1 MSTDLYS
8 SQTAIKVMATVPD
21 DGELILHLPFAAGK
35 QVNILVLADG
45 MDSEAFNGSALPLAW
60 VHTEPQAPQV
70 PADPTAEPTLDPQL
84 VSNMLADL
92 TREIM
97 DYRKQLF
104 GAPTAETPK
113 ESDAEASA

>member
-35 QVNILVLADG
+35 QVSILVLADG
-45 MDSEAFNGSALPLAW
+45 IDSEAFNGSSLPLAW
-60 VHTEPQAPQV
+60 VHTEPVVPQV
-70 PADPTAEPTLDPQL
+70 PTDPTAEPTLDPQL

-104 GAPTAETPK
+104 GVPPTPK
-113 ESDAEASA
+113 EEDAEKTP